1 MEKQEG
7 GGGGGGGG
15 GNGETGGGEGEL
27 EMGGGGGGE
36 LVGRCSYWLLFVSIN
51 ICGVIWGGKVG
62 GLMLFNDT
70 CLISVRIFGVMYY
83 HTFSKLADHRWIEE
97 QGYTK

>member
-1 MEKQEG
+1 MEKGDG
-7 GGGGGGGG
+7 GDGQ
-15 GNGETGGGEGEL
+15 TGGGEGEL
-27 EMGGGGGGE
+27 ERGGGGGGNW
-36 LVGRCSYWLLFVSIN
+36 LVDVHVGCCLSQLIYVESRGEERREV
-51 ICGVIWGGKVG
+51 GVG